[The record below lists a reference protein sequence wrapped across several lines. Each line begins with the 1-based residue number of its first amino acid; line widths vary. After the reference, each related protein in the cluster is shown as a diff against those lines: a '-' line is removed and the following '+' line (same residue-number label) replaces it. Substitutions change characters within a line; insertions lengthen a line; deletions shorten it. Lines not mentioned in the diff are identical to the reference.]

1 MNSNELSV
9 LTLNC
14 WGLKIVSK
22 KRRFRLKAIADAIS
36 TAEYDIVTLQEIW
49 MWEDFDYLK
58 QQTQSTLPY
67 AKCFYSGALGS
78 GLAILSRFPIVSTS
92 YFRYSLAGRP
102 LKVLHGDF
110 YVGKGCGSACIEH
123 PDLGVLEVFTTHL
136 HAGYGNSDEYEG
148 HRVSE
153 SWELAHLL
161 RASAAQGRHV
171 IATGDFNSIPTS
183 YNYQLLKAHA
193 FMTDSWLE
201 IHQDALT
208 QNEGDGPTHD
218 MVQQLG
224 ITCDSPMNTWTKREK
239 LKQQPYSKTL
249 GDRLDYIFY
258 RKSTQLECLR
268 SSVVMTEHIP
278 GTQMSYSDHFGV
290 LSTFAVYSD
299 VPAMTTTTA
308 ADMPDTAQLG
318 RPTYTWIEPSMLEQI
333 LELFRRDEIATRR
346 TANLLLALFVFLVI
360 AVIAVYATVI
370 ALPVSLRINEQ
381 GSLITA
387 VVNTLGGLC
396 VVAMAAFATICFI
409 VGFVFGH
416 TEQRALKQF
425 ALEVDTLLEGMKQQ
439 QHGGARRVPQKNPS
453 PASSSDT
460 EALLRFDQ

>member
-1 MNSNELSV
+1 MNTNELSV
-9 LTLNC
+9 LSLNC
-14 WGLKIVSK
+14 WGLNIVSK
-22 KRRFRLKAIADAIS
+22 KRRFRLRAIADAIS
-36 TAEYDIVTLQEIW
+36 TCDYDIVTLQELW

-58 QQTQSTLPY
+58 QQTQSMLPY
-67 AKCFYSGALGS
+67 AKYFYSGALGS

-102 LKVLHGDF
+102 LKVFHGDF

-123 PDLGVLEVFTTHL
+123 PDIGILEVFTTHL

-201 IHQDALT
+201 IHQDDLAL
-208 QNEGDGPTHD
+208 NDPDEPPKDI
-218 MVQQLG
+218 VQQLG

-239 LKQQPYSKTL
+239 LKQQPYSTTV

-258 RKSTQLECLR
+258 RKVPQLSCIH

-290 LSTFAVYSD
+290 HSIFSVTGD
-299 VPAMTTTTA
+299 PPALT
-308 ADMPDTAQLG
+308 DSAQHVKATQLAHPSFT
-318 RPTYTWIEPSMLEQI
+318 RIELSMLQEI
-333 LELFRRDEIATRR
+333 LDLFKRDQVATRR
-346 TANLLLALFVFLVI
+346 TASGLLVLFVLLVVG
-360 AVIAVYATVI
+360 VIVVFGVFI
-370 ALPVSLRINEQ
+370 GLPVEKHS
-381 GSLITA
+381 SKMM
-387 VVNTLGGLC
+387 VNTLGGLA
-396 VVAMAAFATICFI
+396 VIAMAAIATICLI
-409 VGFVFGH
+409 VGFVFGR
-416 TEQRALKQF
+416 TEQRALRQF
-425 ALEVDTLLEGMKQQ
+425 VLEVDTLMDGMRGNRFKSTVLQ
-439 QHGGARRVPQKNPS
+439 PS
-453 PASSSDT
+453 EPSSSDT
-460 EALLRFDQ
+460 DTLLHLER